1 MTISSE
7 QSKVIYE
14 GNGSTR
20 EFTVPFHYV
29 RDADLEVVLRG
40 ADGGERILAPGGEY
54 VLARSESSSGGTCI
68 LSQAPAAGER
78 LAIRR
83 DPPLLQET
91 VYEEGVPLSAKAR
104 ENALDLLTM
113 LAQSNRERI
122 ERALLLPVASAGTA
136 PVVPA
141 PATGSVLA
149 WGEDGNLVNGP
160 GTAAIAGAAAC
171 AQSAVQAA
179 QAADGSREAAESARL
194 AAESARD
201 AAQALAGGEHNSTA
215 GRDAEDCHPLSAVSG
230 LVAALAGKAGDG
242 HAHLLADVADAGTA
256 AALDAG
262 TSAGA
267 VPVLGEDG
275 KLPAAVLPGGSG
287 VVREFL
293 TTSQDWIVPDG
304 VTEVR
309 VWVIGGGAG
318 GEGLTNVGASV
329 AAGGGGGGGC
339 AYKAVSALTPGQPI
353 ACTIGAGSAGS
364 SGGGN
369 YATDGGASSFGSH
382 CSATGGSAYYSSSA
396 GGIGVGGDINC
407 RGGGGGP
414 RDDVTLASGH
424 GGRAGGPWGG
434 AGGKQRASV
443 GNGYDGQ
450 FGGGGGGAA
459 HNTTGTKYG
468 GAGGAG
474 LIVIE
479 YNA

>member
-20 EFTVPFHYV
+20 EFTVPFHYM

-40 ADGGERILAPGGEY
+40 ADGGERTLAPGGEY

-68 LSQAPAAGER
+68 LSQAPASGER

-171 AQSAVQAA
+171 AQSAAQAA
-179 QAADGSREAAESARL
+179 QEADGSREGAESARL
-194 AAESARD
+194 AAEAARD

-215 GRDAEDCHPLSAVSG
+215 GRDAEDCHPLSAING
-230 LVAALAGKAGDG
+230 LDAALAGKAGLS
-242 HAHLLADVADAGTA
+242 HAHVLADVADAGTA

-262 TSAGA
+262 TVAGA

-275 KLPAAVLPGGSG
+275 KLPAGVLPGGAG
-287 VVREFL
+287 VVREFI
-293 TTSQDWIVPDG
+293 TSSQDWTVPSG

-309 VWVIGGGAG
+309 VWVVGGGAG
-318 GEGLTNVGASV
+318 GEGIYN
-329 AAGGGGGGGC
+329 AGSSRSEGGGGGGC
-339 AYKAVSALTPGQPI
+339 AYKVVSSLAPGEVI
-353 ACTIGAGSAGS
+353 SCTIGAGSAGS
-364 SGGGN
+364 SGSGN
-369 YATDGGASSFGSH
+369 YATDGGTSSFGAH
-382 CSATGGSAYYSSSA
+382 CSATGGSPYYATSA
-396 GGIGVGGDINC
+396 GGTGIGGDINY

-414 RDDVTLASGH
+414 RDDATLASGH

-434 AGGKQRASV
+434 TGGNQRASV
-443 GNGYDGQ
+443 GNGYAGQ
-450 FGGGGGGAA
+450 YGGGGGGASS
-459 HNTTGTKYG
+459 NTTGTKYG
-468 GAGGAG
+468 GNGGAG